1 VLCNIACKFNFSSKQ
16 QFFGQLLL
24 AVTALSTQLK
34 VLEFSVCITQNILA
48 EDDAKTLLCDKHQAN
63 TTTPLAVQQ

>member
-1 VLCNIACKFNFSSKQ
+1 LPANLILVQKTAVFWSTFVSCNC
-16 QFFGQLLL
+16 L
-24 AVTALSTQLK
+24 LSTQLK